1 MVKTIVKKFG
11 KRVRQLRLE
20 RGLTQEGLGDR
31 CGLDL
36 TYIGRIER
44 GEQNSSLIVIAS
56 IAKGLNVSVEEL
68 FKGL

>member
-1 MVKTIVKKFG
+1 MIKPVVKKFG

-20 RGLTQEGLGDR
+20 RGLTQEALGSKCD
-31 CGLDL
+31 LDL

-44 GEQNSSLIVIAS
+44 GEQNSSLVVIGA
-56 IAKGLNVSVEEL
+56 IAKGLGVSLEEL

>member
-20 RGLTQEGLGDR
+20 RGLTQEGLGDK

-44 GEQNSSLIVIAS
+44 GEQNSSLVVIAS
-56 IAKGLNVSVEEL
+56 IAKGLGISVEEL

>member
-1 MVKTIVKKFG
+1 MTTTIVKKFG
-11 KRVRQLRLE
+11 KQVRKLRLD
-20 RGLTQEGLGDR
+20 RGLTQEQLGDK

-44 GEQNSSLIVIAS
+44 GEQNSSLIVVAA
-56 IAKGLNVSVEEL
+56 IAKGLGVSVEAL